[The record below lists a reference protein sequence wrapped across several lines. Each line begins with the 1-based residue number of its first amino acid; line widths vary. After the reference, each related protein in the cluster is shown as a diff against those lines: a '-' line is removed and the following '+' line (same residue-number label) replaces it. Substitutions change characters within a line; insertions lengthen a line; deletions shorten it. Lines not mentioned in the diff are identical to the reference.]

1 MGWGFCH
8 SRSLA
13 RGSGFAVEAK
23 SHGLVPVLLLGL
35 AWMGAACAGYGTGGT
50 GPELSENRP
59 KTEFSGARVVQN
71 ERKLAPDPAD
81 ETVKD
86 CPSVSERLIPSLKAM
101 GASIQE
107 APPDPEEGVDVG
119 TGAPEAA
126 TVALLKGAS
135 SDPILLIAPY
145 TEACSGRDPRSSQFG
160 SAAFLLEL
168 GRVLSTHPMR
178 YSIWLIFVP
187 ESMDE
192 GGGPRQP
199 GSLEPAPWPALTR
212 VVSHFEKSG
221 VLERVRVAIFFEGL
235 GLPNSSAHRDSHSH
249 PIYREVFWESA
260 RDLGLTDLFP
270 EDADYFAVYERFG
283 LAGPGAESS
292 EPICGWLPAA
302 PALAELF
309 VCSVSWIL
317 CGGAR
322 RRAKAR
328 TAVLGPRY
336 AAEHLQARLYALDG
350 VVCKPWV

>member
-270 EDADYFAVYERFG
+270 EDAVFASSPVGHQVLINEG
-283 LAGPGAESS
+283 LRRTVLVSTTAGPTRAEDSS
-292 EPICGWLPAA
+292 TGGSV
-302 PALAELF
+302 AEVQAF
-309 VCSVSWIL
+309 QSVGDVSLEAI
-317 CGGAR
+317 GR
-322 RRAKAR
+322 I
-328 TAVLGPRY
+328 
-336 AAEHLQARLYALDG
+336 QARLERIDRLSARSEQG
-350 VVCKPWV
+350 